1 LNRGPK
7 SDSAPQ
13 PGGPWQEQPNSEHV
27 ETARIDLSRKWIAR
41 WLPLV
46 AVLAMTA
53 VVYAPT
59 LTYGFVLDDE
69 SQILA
74 NPDLRSFHFAP
85 VFFKSHVWAHMAM
98 GPGDHPPPYYRPVFL
113 LWLLVNYQLLGTSI
127 AGWHFTTVLLHMVA
141 TCLVYLFGR
150 RLTGDPIV
158 GMITALLFGLHA
170 AHVEAV
176 AWVSGVSEPLAAVPC
191 LGAMLCYLRGRESA
205 RGKWW
210 AAASVALYG
219 VALLAKETTI
229 VLPAALLAY
238 EMLFPPEMGTRQ
250 KRCARAAFGLAPYV
264 LVTAVYL
271 VARYMVLRDTTIQPI
286 PTELLLMTWPSALWF
301 YARHLIWPAPLS
313 LLYDFSYVQVFSLT
327 RVVIPAVAVL
337 LLGAGIW
344 CCVRR
349 NREAKFC
356 ALWMLLF
363 LLPPLYLP
371 AFSITEL
378 VHDRY
383 LYLPSIGYCS
393 LLAFVLRWILGRVRG
408 RAALAGMSVIVL
420 AALLYGYLVVVQSR
434 PWADEVSLFRNS
446 VMVAP
451 SSNHAFQQFAYAL
464 AQQGH
469 CADALPLLATV
480 VDHEPDNAKAVF
492 GLGACYFHTGNLETA
507 EALMLRTIELNS
519 HYQQPYLL
527 IATIRL
533 WGKRVDDAEWYWRK
547 AVSAQQGPNEERTLH
562 CVRGEILRARGDF
575 RGAIAE
581 FRKELEVQP
590 GNQEI
595 LAELNATEVLV
606 SQSGHD

>member
-1 LNRGPK
+1 
-7 SDSAPQ
+7 
-13 PGGPWQEQPNSEHV
+13 
-27 ETARIDLSRKWIAR
+27 
-41 WLPLV
+41 
-46 AVLAMTA
+46 
-53 VVYAPT
+53 
-59 LTYGFVLDDE
+59 
-69 SQILA
+69 
-74 NPDLRSFHFAP
+74 
-85 VFFKSHVWAHMAM
+85 
-98 GPGDHPPPYYRPVFL
+98 
-113 LWLLVNYQLLGTSI
+113 
-127 AGWHFTTVLLHMVA
+127 
-141 TCLVYLFGR
+141 
-150 RLTGDPIV
+150 
-158 GMITALLFGLHA
+158 
-170 AHVEAV
+170 
-176 AWVSGVSEPLAAVPC
+176 
-191 LGAMLCYLRGRESA
+191 
-205 RGKWW
+205 
-210 AAASVALYG
+210 
-219 VALLAKETTI
+219 
-229 VLPAALLAY
+229 
-238 EMLFPPEMGTRQ
+238 
-250 KRCARAAFGLAPYV
+250 
-264 LVTAVYL
+264 
-271 VARYMVLRDTTIQPI
+271 
-286 PTELLLMTWPSALWF
+286 
-301 YARHLIWPAPLS
+301 
-313 LLYDFSYVQVFSLT
+313 
-327 RVVIPAVAVL
+327 
-337 LLGAGIW
+337 
-344 CCVRR
+344 
-349 NREAKFC
+349 
-356 ALWMLLF
+356 
-363 LLPPLYLP
+363 
-371 AFSITEL
+371 SITEL